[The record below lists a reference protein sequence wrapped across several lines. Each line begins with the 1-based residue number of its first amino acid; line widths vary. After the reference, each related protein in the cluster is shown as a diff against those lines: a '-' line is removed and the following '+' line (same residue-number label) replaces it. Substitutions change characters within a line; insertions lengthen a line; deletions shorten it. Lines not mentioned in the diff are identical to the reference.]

1 MLRVVDIDE
10 VINIVR
16 EKDIIEKNYGT
27 VEINYGQIK
36 ENYGT
41 VIINRGEIEKNC
53 KGAIVK
59 QNLGKV
65 ELNSGSIIRD
75 YTNGNTKINQK
86 ISSVIVEEGIKYGIE
101 RHD

>member
-27 VEINYGQIK
+27 VEMNYGQIK

-41 VIINRGEIEKNC
+41 VIINRGEIGKNC
-53 KGAIVK
+53 KGAVVK
-59 QNLGKV
+59 QNFGKTKS
-65 ELNSGSIIRD
+65 NDGSIIRD
-75 YTNGNTKINQK
+75 YTNDSMEINQK
-86 ISSVIVEEGIKYGIE
+86 IDSVIGKQ
-101 RHD
+101 RD